1 MSIVD
6 PKAKLEQLMKLDK
19 SRLPEDGGDGCNR
32 LIFSNSPYL
41 LQHADNPVDWYEW
54 GEAAFEKARRE
65 NLPIMVSI
73 GYAACHWC
81 HVMAEESFE
90 DEEVAACL
98 NSQYVC
104 IKVDREERPDVDSF
118 FMTVA
123 RILTGSGGWPLN
135 VFMTP
140 DRQPFFAMTYMA
152 KRGRGGSGGFM
163 GVIERISAFW
173 QSNPTEII
181 ENSGNIM
188 EMLEHLD
195 RGETGECAELKAMEQ
210 GAFKK
215 LEEIYDAAHG
225 GFGTRPKFPMPVYI
239 GWLLGQAAKGN
250 GKAAEMAC
258 DSLKKMRGGGVWD
271 QLGGGLHRYAVDEQ
285 WLVPHFEKMLYDQA
299 MLSDAALEAF
309 RLTGEECFLEMAENI
324 FWFVGN
330 ELTAPEGGFYASLDA
345 DSDGEEGLFYLWDK
359 SELQEALGRNARL
372 FYSFYG
378 VTEAGN
384 FEGRNILHIPLAAE
398 QFCEKYSVPAEELG
412 SVLDECRE
420 KLLNLRDRRERP
432 LRDEKIISAWNGL
445 MIAALA
451 KGGVVCGYKG
461 YVERAAKAADYI
473 LNKLRREDG
482 RLLRSYLSGGNAA
495 VPAFLEDYAFLC
507 YGLIELY
514 EATLDE
520 QWLDRALGLCDDM
533 VALFWDKRV
542 RRFLKVGL
550 DAEQLPVRM
559 LPECDDVIPSAFSC
573 AARCFIRLGYRCDRA
588 DLIDYAHALL
598 AAPLDEA
605 KRNPLDQLGALQAFS
620 MLEDEPVRVVISGRE
635 DAEFVFEC
643 LNAIKSYPFANL
655 VISHA
660 DEQPGRSLVEICAN
674 GVCYPAVDELDG
686 LLGLLKSISAARIE
700 E

>member
-1 MSIVD
+1 MF
-6 PKAKLEQLMKLDK
+6 
-19 SRLPEDGGDGCNR
+19 C
-32 LIFSNSPYL
+32 
-41 LQHADNPVDWYEW
+41 
-54 GEAAFEKARRE
+54 
-65 NLPIMVSI
+65 
-73 GYAACHWC
+73 
-81 HVMAEESFE
+81 
-90 DEEVAACL
+90 
-98 NSQYVC
+98 
-104 IKVDREERPDVDSF
+104 
-118 FMTVA
+118 
-123 RILTGSGGWPLN
+123 
-135 VFMTP
+135 
-140 DRQPFFAMTYMA
+140 
-152 KRGRGGSGGFM
+152 
-163 GVIERISAFW
+163 
-173 QSNPTEII
+173 
-181 ENSGNIM
+181 
-188 EMLEHLD
+188 
-195 RGETGECAELKAMEQ
+195 
-210 GAFKK
+210 
-215 LEEIYDAAHG
+215 
-225 GFGTRPKFPMPVYI
+225 
-239 GWLLGQAAKGN
+239 
-250 GKAAEMAC
+250 
-258 DSLKKMRGGGVWD
+258 
-271 QLGGGLHRYAVDEQ
+271 
-285 WLVPHFEKMLYDQA
+285 
-299 MLSDAALEAF
+299 
-309 RLTGEECFLEMAENI
+309 
-324 FWFVGN
+324 
-330 ELTAPEGGFYASLDA
+330 
-345 DSDGEEGLFYLWDK
+345 
-359 SELQEALGRNARL
+359 
-372 FYSFYG
+372 SFYG

-432 LRDEKIISAWNGL
+432 LRDEKIITAWNGL

-451 KGGVVCGYKG
+451 KGGIVCGYKG

-482 RLLRSYLSGGNAA
+482 RLLRSHMSGGNAA

-507 YGLIELY
+507 HGLIELY
-514 EATLDE
+514 EATLE
-520 QWLDRALGLCDDM
+520 EHWLDRALGLCDDM
-533 VALFWDKRV
+533 IALFWDKRV

-620 MLEDEPVRVVISGRE
+620 MLEEEPVRVVISGRE

-643 LNAIKSYPFANL
+643 LNAIKSYPFANM

-660 DEQPGRSLVEICAN
+660 DEQQGRGAVEICAN